1 MLWCKASILWLLL
14 VNQVLAQ
21 STVQVVERIV
31 HQAFHTKG
39 HVNTLIFWD
48 GSDPLVSNFNTSTY
62 PRVVFDRTTGL
73 KETSLGDNCLV
84 IMVLKAVNEDHTY
97 KLLNVA
103 LSNSENHYLAKYLI
117 ILDKNRAT
125 DRIIGMITYIF
136 EHLNIMKFA
145 IVINDGMKRNVG
157 YMNVDKFTVLN
168 QTADFEAIFN
178 ARLKNQALRAVMT
191 DSLPYSYVSNQGK
204 LVGLDVEIAEI
215 ITQKMGVSLSI
226 RRIPAWEYRIIAK
239 LLSLKKMDIYLTRRG
254 CNRTLIFPQIY
265 LQDRYSVR
273 ILMPKTQKINFNLQF
288 FKPYSSEVWYLLL
301 ISITIACTLNYV
313 FWRRHNINI
322 LMVIIFGYNQETN
335 GLKALLILAI
345 EFLKFILLEAY
356 FGQVTS
362 FMIQL
367 RYQANPQ
374 TLEQFFATDIKLNV
388 PEIMN
393 HFFNQLPDTT
403 RQRLRKKIK
412 QPQMFVNEIDT
423 YSPDYAYLITQY
435 GWDAMK
441 NELSY
446 ESKFNSSHFYIMKE
460 PLFETSMCYIFG
472 KWSKFQMKYK
482 EHLEL
487 LYAAGIINKLTN
499 EAWRPASKGLEGD
512 SSTVL
517 MLPDLI
523 PVFYC
528 IFYGWTLSAVCFA
541 VEIAINK
548 VRIMLS
554 HLQNRL
560 ERLFVCL

>member
-1 MLWCKASILWLLL
+1 MLWCKASTLWLLL

-97 KLLNVA
+97 ELLNVA
-103 LSNSENHYLAKYLI
+103 LSDSVNHYLAKYLI

-178 ARLKNQALRAVMT
+178 ARLKNQPFRAVIT

-215 ITQKMGVSLSI
+215 ITQKMGVALSI
-226 RRIPAWEYRIIAK
+226 KRIEAWEHQMIGN
-239 LLSLKKMDIYLTRRG
+239 LLEYNEMDIYLTRRG
-254 CNRTLIFPQIY
+254 CNRTLIFPQIH
-265 LQDRYSVR
+265 LQDRFSVR
-273 ILMPKTQKINFNLQF
+273 ILMPKMQMISFNLQF
-288 FKPYSSEVWYLLL
+288 LKPYSPEVWYFLL
-301 ISITIACTLNYV
+301 ISITIACTLSYI
-313 FWRRHNINI
+313 FWSRHNINI
-322 LMVIIFGYNQETN
+322 LMVIIFGYHQETS
-335 GLKALLILAI
+335 GLKALLVLAI

-356 FGQVTS
+356 FGQVTL

-403 RQRLRKKIK
+403 RQRIRNKLK
-412 QPQMFVNEIDT
+412 QHQMFVNEIDT

-435 GWDAMK
+435 GWDVLRD
-441 NELSY
+441 ELSY
-446 ESKFNSSHFYIMKE
+446 ASTFNSSHFYIMKE
-460 PLFETSMCYIFG
+460 PLYETSMCYIFG
-472 KWSKFQMKYK
+472 IWSKFQVKYK
-482 EHLEL
+482 ENLDL

-499 EAWRPASKGLEGD
+499 EAWRPSNKGPKGD

-517 MLPDLI
+517 MLPDLV
-523 PVFYC
+523 PVFYF
-528 IFYGWTLSAVCFA
+528 IFYGWTISAVCFA
-541 VEIAINK
+541 IEIAINK
-548 VRIMLS
+548 GRIMLS

-560 ERLFVCL
+560 ERLFVSL